1 MQRTRKRV
9 INFRVTEEQ
18 YNRLK
23 SASEE
28 GGARCLSEY
37 ARDVLM
43 RSLDAEAVQKP
54 ETANGNEKML
64 TLELRL
70 GIVELNLSR
79 LEGRMYSLTNT
90 NRDAPLAMA
99 SGM

>member
-1 MQRTRKRV
+1 VQKTRKRV

-18 YNRLK
+18 YSRLK
-23 SASEE
+23 SASDE

-43 RSLDAEAVQKP
+43 RSLDGDAGEKP
-54 ETANGNEKML
+54 GTANGIEKML

-70 GIVELNLSR
+70 GIVELSLSR
-79 LEGRMYSLTNT
+79 LEGRMYSLTNA

>member
-1 MQRTRKRV
+1 VQKTRKRV

-23 SASEE
+23 AASDE

-43 RSLDAEAVQKP
+43 RSLDGAAGQKP
-54 ETANGNEKML
+54 DTASGHEKML

-70 GIVELNLSR
+70 GIVELSLSR
-79 LEGRMYSLTNT
+79 LEGRMYSLTNA